1 MGILPQLVQ
10 LVKPL
15 TALIG
20 PAPLF
25 FLYRTWQSSPPV
37 ISHQRRP
44 LPAKSLL
51 AISFLFG
58 ISLLYLIILLFF
70 APENVFWATNTRF
83 AASSSIIQTRLQ
95 KLRPL
100 TADDLILL
108 DRLATSLSERLNYA
122 ISGPSPLTYCTWCQV
137 PIKDQTS
144 TLGDGTMY
152 LLFSLPSIATPYLL
166 HAFILGLATTPFL
179 TQTKITRDLRL
190 YFAYALGLILAAE
203 LWILLTFDN
212 NVNSSANQVWEVVW
226 LHWDLYSF
234 RFGCLALLSAIH
246 GGLIYVF
253 ETGWVVLPGSK
264 EDRLFQIGTL
274 AESVGSR
281 IALSRTVRRTV
292 MKGIWRDRV
301 LAWWDKQRVDA
312 RAEVPEEVR
321 ERWTDE
327 ARQWVD
333 GILKFEEK

>member
-1 MGILPQLVQ
+1 
-10 LVKPL
+10 VKPL

-25 FLYRTWQSSPPV
+25 FLYRTWQSSTPV
-37 ISHQRRP
+37 ISPQRRP
-44 LPAKSLL
+44 LPPKSLL
-51 AISFLFG
+51 AISLLLG
-58 ISLLYLIILLFF
+58 ISLLYLLYLLFF

-100 TADDLILL
+100 TKDDLVLL

-122 ISGPSPLTYCTWCQV
+122 ISGPSPLTYCSWCQV
-137 PIKDQTS
+137 PIKDQTF
-144 TLGDGTMY
+144 TLGDATMY
-152 LLFSLPSIATPYLL
+152 LLFSLPSIVTPYLF

-179 TQTKITRDLRL
+179 TQTKITRDLRVYL
-190 YFAYALGLILAAE
+190 AYTLGLILAAE
-203 LWILLTFDN
+203 LWILLTFDG

-234 RFGCLALLSAIH
+234 RFGCLALLSAVH
-246 GGLIYVF
+246 GALIYIF

-274 AESVGSR
+274 AETVGAR
-281 IALSRTVRRTV
+281 IALTRTVRRTV
-292 MKGIWRDRV
+292 MRGTWRDRV
-301 LAWWDKQRVDA
+301 LAWWDERRVDEQI
-312 RAEVPEEVR
+312 EVPEEVR
-321 ERWTDE
+321 ERWKGE
-327 ARQWVD
+327 ARLWVD
-333 GILKFEEK
+333 GILKVEEK